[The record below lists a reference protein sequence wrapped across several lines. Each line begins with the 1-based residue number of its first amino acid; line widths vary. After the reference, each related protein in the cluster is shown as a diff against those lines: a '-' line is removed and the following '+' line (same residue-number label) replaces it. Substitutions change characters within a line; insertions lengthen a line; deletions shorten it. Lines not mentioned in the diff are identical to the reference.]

1 MYHKVT
7 IIGNLGKD
15 PEMRYTPSGQQVT
28 SFNVATSEKW
38 TGQDGNAQERT
49 IWWRVSAWGKLAEVC
64 NEYLK
69 KGRQVFVEGSMVV
82 DQKTGQPRIWTG
94 QDGVAHASLEV
105 RALTVKFLGGR
116 GEATAH
122 AEASAATGGA
132 DGPMGDEGDIPF

>member
-1 MYHKVT
+1 MFHRVT
-7 IIGNLGKD
+7 IIGNLGRD

-28 SFNVATSEKW
+28 SFSVATTEKW
-38 TGQDGNAQERT
+38 SGQDGQAQERT

-82 DQKTGQPRIWTG
+82 DPKTGEPRIWTK
-94 QDGVAHASLEV
+94 QDGTPHASLEL

-116 GEATAH
+116 GD
-122 AEASAATGGA
+122 SGGA
-132 DGPMGDEGDIPF
+132 HGEAGAGGGELVADEGDIPF